1 MLNIYKIIP
10 WYIKEKINEY
20 KLRHLKLGRLIS
32 TERDDLTHDYRVK
45 GTANDVHWQTDIA
58 LAVIIRDYLREHI
71 KSSPVI
77 GNCVI
82 EDEYRNDML
91 KQTEI
96 TEAQWNGYAKKWEA
110 AVNKTADEFDNLI
123 KLSDACERGD
133 ENVPTT
139 EELYAATQ
147 NAFYDLAF
155 IFNDL
160 CW

>member
-10 WYIKEKINEY
+10 WYIKEIINEH

-32 TERDDLTHDYRVK
+32 SDRDNPTHGYRIK
-45 GTANDVHWQTDIA
+45 GTAWDVHWQTDIA

-71 KSSPVI
+71 KNSPDI
-77 GNCVI
+77 GSCVI

-96 TEAQWNGYAKKWEA
+96 TEAQWNGYAKKWK
-110 AVNKTADEFDNLI
+110 AVVNDTADEFDELI
-123 KLSDACERGD
+123 KMKERSYYSDNYPSE
-133 ENVPTT
+133 
-139 EELYAATQ
+139 EELKSATEK
-147 NAFYDLAF
+147 AFKDLTF

>member
-1 MLNIYKIIP
+1 MLKL
-10 WYIKEKINEY
+10 Y
-20 KLRHLKLGRLIS
+20 KLRPGYIKGKITDYRISHLKLGRLIS

-82 EDEYRNDML
+82 EDEYRNNML

-96 TEAQWNGYAKKWEA
+96 TEAQWKDFAKKWEA
-110 AVNKTADEFDNLI
+110 AVNKTADEFDELI
-123 KLSDACERGD
+123 KLMERNYYSDNYPSE
-133 ENVPTT
+133 
-139 EELYAATQ
+139 EELKAATEK
-147 NAFYDLAF
+147 AFKDLAF

-160 CW
+160 SW